1 MSSENPIGKS
11 SIRQRFLDELS
22 AYAGISLYLWIC
34 FGALLLYKKAI
45 LSAEHMQFQAFG
57 IAAVK
62 ALILGKFI
70 LISKAVKI
78 GDRRTPD
85 VLLLRI
91 VWKSL
96 GILLS
101 LMVLT
106 AIEELLVGLGH
117 GRALSE
123 ITAEFMNRSLLQN
136 LAPSIVMLIVL
147 IPLIL
152 FEEVDRYLGKGS
164 LKRMLLDR
172 SDHE

>member
-34 FGALLLYKKAI
+34 FVALLLYKKAI

-78 GDRRTPD
+78 GDRITSD
-85 VLLLRI
+85 VLLL
-91 VWKSL
+91 
-96 GILLS
+96 
-101 LMVLT
+101 
-106 AIEELLVGLGH
+106 
-117 GRALSE
+117 
-123 ITAEFMNRSLLQN
+123 
-136 LAPSIVMLIVL
+136 
-147 IPLIL
+147 
-152 FEEVDRYLGKGS
+152 
-164 LKRMLLDR
+164 
-172 SDHE
+172 